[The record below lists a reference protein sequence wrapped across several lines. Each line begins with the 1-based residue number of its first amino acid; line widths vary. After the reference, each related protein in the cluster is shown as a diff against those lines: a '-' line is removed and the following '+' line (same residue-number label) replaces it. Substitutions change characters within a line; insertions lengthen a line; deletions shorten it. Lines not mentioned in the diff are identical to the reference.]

1 VRYEG
6 IRSLPGVGAA
16 ALGPAL
22 ERVIRGVLFIYI
34 IVLPFQRLLVVERN
48 GFILLFLLLVLWSAA
63 NRTHFFQ
70 RTPID
75 LPLAAFVGWVGLSI
89 PFATFPAYSVQEF
102 GKLLQQVL
110 LFYVVLYF
118 FNAEQYRRSLLWAL
132 IIVSMIISA
141 YGIEEFFGMAGLL
154 PAFKQMRMIESF
166 TPGEVWLTTYLV
178 MTIPICLAF
187 MLFEQRWFE
196 RTVYAAATVLGVVC
210 LLLTNS
216 RAGLLALL
224 VELGLVILM
233 LRRKTLVL
241 GVAVFCVVLIAVE
254 AVVVHY
260 NVVELPGTTMT
271 IRGLGSPPLLHRFEI
286 WEFTAKK
293 ILQHPLLGIGYGKD
307 NFRLVYAASGEP
319 VQAHYAPVLD
329 AGTHNIFLDL
339 ALGAG
344 LPASAAFVW
353 LLWRIVSTA
362 LGKFR
367 ASDSPVQKAVILGIG
382 VSVIGM
388 AVRLSFDQMLVGTLA
403 VQFWIWIAL
412 CLGTRRPRE
421 AGSNCF
427 AMNRA

>member
-1 VRYEG
+1 MRYEG
-6 IRSLPGVGAA
+6 IRSLPGAGAA
-16 ALGPAL
+16 ALGLPL

-34 IVLPFQRLLVVERN
+34 IALPFQRLLFVERN
-48 GFILLFLLLVLWSAA
+48 GFLLLLLLLVLWSAA

-89 PFATFPAYSVQEF
+89 PFATFPTYSVQEF

-110 LFYVVLYF
+110 LFYAVLYF
-118 FNAEQYRRSLLWAL
+118 FNTELFRRRLLWAL
-132 IIVSMIISA
+132 IVVSMIISA
-141 YGIEEFFGMAGLL
+141 YGIEEFFAQAGLL
-154 PAFKQMRMIESF
+154 PAFKQGLMIESF
-166 TPGEVWLTTYLV
+166 TSGEVWLTTYLV

-187 MLFEQRWFE
+187 LLFEQRRLE
-196 RTVYAAATVLGVVC
+196 RGVYAGATGLGVVC
-210 LLLTNS
+210 LLLTFS

-224 VELGLVILM
+224 VELGVMIAL
-233 LRRKTLVL
+233 LRRKVLV
-241 GVAVFCVVLIAVE
+241 VAVALFCVAIIGLE
-254 AVVVHY
+254 ALQKYY
-260 NVVELPGTTMT
+260 NVQQVPGTSLSV
-271 IRGLGSPPLLHRFEI
+271 RGLRQSSLLHRVEI
-286 WEFTAKK
+286 WEFTTKK

-329 AGTHNIFLDL
+329 AGTHNIFFDL

-344 LPASAAFVW
+344 LPAAAAFVW

-367 ASDSPVQKAVILGIG
+367 ASGSLVQKAVTLGVG

-403 VQFWIWIAL
+403 IQFWIWIAL
-412 CLGTRRPRE
+412 CLGTLRPHE
-421 AGSNCF
+421 AGP
-427 AMNRA
+427 AALL